1 MISNP
6 RHGSPPRLMA
16 HQPTRCSTTQESS
29 IRVHRPDPVS
39 ELLELDD
46 VLESEPPAASTADV
60 DDILQRRFELS
71 GPVRAQS
78 SERDANF
85 RVDTSAGPYLLK
97 ITNAAEDP

>member
-39 ELLELDD
+39 DDAGRPAPTIIWESNPKLRIPQPIQGSLKTQTTPLVSLSRDKGLGYVLGDLAAATVTQLD
-46 VLESEPPAASTADV
+46 
-60 DDILQRRFELS
+60 
-71 GPVRAQS
+71 
-78 SERDANF
+78 
-85 RVDTSAGPYLLK
+85 
-97 ITNAAEDP
+97 